1 MPQITPITSE
11 ALQATIRRL
20 LPSQVGF
27 GDDLQATNLITPVID
42 LTPTAEGS
50 EVRQDL
56 QTAITLN
63 SQTSFSVTGTSAVTD
78 TPGTG
83 FFRFLGSIGSSTPT
97 ASIVAASIKVS
108 DGTTTKAVFSNVI
121 PATSTNDP
129 VICPFDFIIFFNPG
143 EFVQFD
149 AGSAASYITGSYR
162 QIATVTGTLVNPAG
176 FTIE

>member
-1 MPQITPITSE
+1 MPQITSITSE

-20 LPSQVGF
+20 LPSQQGF
-27 GDDLQATNLITPVID
+27 GDDLQATNLITPIID

-63 SQTSFSVTGTSAVTD
+63 SQTTFEVTGAGVITE

-83 FFRFLGSIGSSTPT
+83 FFRFLGTIGSSTPT
-97 ASIVAASIKVS
+97 GSIVSANIKVS
-108 DGTTTKAVFSNVI
+108 DGTTTKTIFSQQV
-121 PATSTNDP
+121 PATTTNDP
-129 VICPFDFIIFFNPG
+129 VVTPFDIVIFLNPG

-149 AGSAASYITGSYR
+149 ASSASSYILGSYR